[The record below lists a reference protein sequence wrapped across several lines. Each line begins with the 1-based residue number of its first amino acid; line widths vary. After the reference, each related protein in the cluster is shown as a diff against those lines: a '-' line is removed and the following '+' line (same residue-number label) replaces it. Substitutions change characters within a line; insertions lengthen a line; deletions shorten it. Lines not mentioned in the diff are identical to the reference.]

1 MGSERTIG
9 STSGEGAGGGPGAGP
24 WLRRQPWLH
33 WALLL
38 AWMALIFRLS
48 ATPDLKTV
56 PLAQRFHL
64 LPATIGVEL
73 TNLLELLLRKAAHM
87 AAFGVLA
94 LLAYHA
100 LARTFP
106 ARPRG
111 RLLAAAF
118 GLSLLYAI
126 SDEWHQT
133 FVPTRQGSVRDV
145 AIDTAGAVIA
155 LLIIRLR
162 TRRRPAA

>member
-1 MGSERTIG
+1 MGSDRTIG
-9 STSGEGAGGGPGAGP
+9 LTSGKGEGLWARLRP
-24 WLRRQPWLH
+24 WPD

-38 AWMALIFRLS
+38 AWMALIYRLS

-64 LPATIGVEL
+64 LPAAIGVEL

-87 AAFGVLA
+87 AAFG
-94 LLAYHA
+94 LLAWLGHRA
-100 LARTFP
+100 LAVTFRTWSR
-106 ARPRG
+106 A
-111 RLLAAAF
+111 RLLAAAL
-118 GLSLLYAI
+118 GLTVLYAI

-133 FVPTRQGSVRDV
+133 FVPTRYGSPRDV

-155 LLIIRLR
+155 LVIIWFR
-162 TRRRPAA
+162 TRRRPAS